1 MTLKD
6 LFTHWEE
13 SVQHALAAQL
23 SRPDPQQDD
32 LLQAA
37 GLHVRSS
44 LSAGYNTYL
53 NCPTQICPRTRR
65 C

>member
-23 SRPDPQQDD
+23 SSAQPQDEA
-32 LLQAA
+32 LLSTA
-37 GLHVRSS
+37 GLAVRSGVI
-44 LSAGYNTYL
+44 AGGYTFPQCTYG
-53 NCPTQICPRTRR
+53 CT
-65 C
+65 